1 MILIQVVN
9 VKSIYNTKVNQVNI
23 EQFELA
29 QVRIF
34 KKNVTNGGKKNEFS
48 KSSILSH
55 KQCPSALKLALAMST
70 NMIFIVTITLDAEYP
85 HISQEKRDIS
95 PKFAKIADTCEYKNV
110 FGEKCSPY
118 SV

>member
-55 KQCPSALKLALAMST
+55 KQCPSTLNLALAMGTNINPIST
-70 NMIFIVTITLDAEYP
+70 MSLDAEY
-85 HISQEKRDIS
+85 HHTSQEN
-95 PKFAKIADTCEYKNV
+95 EKNRRNRRQLV
-110 FGEKCSPY
+110 YF
-118 SV
+118 